1 MRKLIAL
8 ALAVVT
14 LTFGV
19 PASMLA
25 QTTLSLR
32 GSITGEAVDAGG
44 RAVAAQRV
52 ELVQSGQVVQTT
64 ITASNGRFTFSNVA
78 DGDYIV
84 RVLVNGQPAGVRVT
98 LAPGATVAN
107 ALIVTPSATAP
118 SARLGTGLIITTVV
132 AAGLG
137 ITGLAVV
144 LNDASASD

>member
-1 MRKLIAL
+1 MRKMIAL

-25 QTTLSLR
+25 QTALSLR

-44 RAVAAQRV
+44 RAVTGQRV

-64 ITASNGRFTFSNVA
+64 VTGSGGRFIFTNVPE
-78 DGDYIV
+78 GDYIV
-84 RVLVNGQPAGVRVT
+84 RVLVNGQPAGVRVS
-98 LAPGATVAN
+98 LAPGAAAAN

-118 SARLGTGLIITTVV
+118 SAFAGVPIAVLLIGAAVLVTTVV
-132 AAGLG
+132 VAL
-137 ITGLAVV
+137 
-144 LNDASASD
+144 DDSDESS